1 MVNSDSDLQAHQ
13 TTTLRVAIEM
23 KLFDAAAKVNGGEV
37 RIEQLA
43 ATTGADKRITRE
55 FGL

>member
-1 MVNSDSDLQAHQ
+1 
-13 TTTLRVAIEM
+13 M

-43 ATTGADKRITRE
+43 ATTSADKLLTRE
-55 FGL
+55 F